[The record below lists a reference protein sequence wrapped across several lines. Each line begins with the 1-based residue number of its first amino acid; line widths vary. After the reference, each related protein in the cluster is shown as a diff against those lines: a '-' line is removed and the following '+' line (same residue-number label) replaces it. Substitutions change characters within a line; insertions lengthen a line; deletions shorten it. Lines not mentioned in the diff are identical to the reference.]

1 MPFALLGAAA
11 IGISLGLLG
20 SGGSILTVPV
30 LVYLLGQ
37 PDKVAIAGSLFIVG
51 GISLAAAVPY
61 LLRKQVDWRSVLLF
75 GLPGMLGSW
84 AGAYLANFVSGSFQ
98 LLLFAAVMIIAAAF
112 MLRPPRGRSGQA
124 TAGLP
129 WWLLG
134 LEGLLVGVV
143 TGLVGV
149 GGGFLIV
156 PALALLGGLP
166 LRRAIGT
173 SLLII
178 SLKSAVG
185 FAEYLQVLAAV
196 ELQLDWNV
204 ITLFTVIGAAF
215 SLFGRRLGRNLPTQQ
230 LQRWFGV
237 FLLLVGG
244 FVLWQNLPVR
254 ENSGFGQL
262 RSQVSQGVLLVR
274 QQEQVLAL
282 QTGDRQQQLRLS
294 DLHQPQRGVSVSRL
308 DEAAHAHPDAKTG
321 MDGAAHP
328 GRSAHFQLPARL
340 HPGALEHLLHLLEH
354 QRS

>member
-1 MPFALLGAAA
+1 MPLALLGAAA

-20 SGGSILTVPV
+20 SGGSILTVPI

-61 LLRKQVDWRSVLLF
+61 LLRKQIDWRSVVLF
-75 GLPGMLGSW
+75 GVPGMLGSL
-84 AGAYLANFVSGSFQ
+84 AGAYLAHFVTGTFQ
-98 LLLFAAVMIIAAAF
+98 LLLFAVVMISAAAF
-112 MLRPPRGRSGQA
+112 MLRPTRRDAASAPAS
-124 TAGLP
+124 LP

-166 LRRAIGT
+166 MRRAIGT

-185 FAEYLQVLAAV
+185 FAEYLQVLDSID
-196 ELQLDWNV
+196 LRLDWNV
-204 ITLFTVIGAAF
+204 ITIFTLIGAAF
-215 SLFGRRLGRNLPTQQ
+215 SLFGRKLGSKLPAQR

-244 FVLWQNLPVR
+244 FVLWQNLPV
-254 ENSGFGQL
+254 
-262 RSQVSQGVLLVR
+262 
-274 QQEQVLAL
+274 
-282 QTGDRQQQLRLS
+282 
-294 DLHQPQRGVSVSRL
+294 
-308 DEAAHAHPDAKTG
+308 
-321 MDGAAHP
+321 
-328 GRSAHFQLPARL
+328 
-340 HPGALEHLLHLLEH
+340 
-354 QRS
+354 